1 MILVFINN
9 KLNTI
14 DTVLPILLE
23 MKEKYDNGFII
34 LLQNERFKLIHS
46 HGDYEVWAFSSK
58 EA

>member
-23 MKEKYDNGFII
+23 MKEKYDKKSIM
-34 LLQNERFKLIHS
+34 
-46 HGDYEVWAFSSK
+46 
-58 EA
+58 